1 MVIVASGGTVFGA
14 PILVF
19 SKNFLF
25 FEILRE
31 VGTVGARLR
40 PWHPYP
46 SNNGARQTIARSP
59 GRGAPASMEMASKGR
74 RARDGEQDSRVCEK
88 LSSNRARRM
97 AKQNNLAMR
106 ITLDVKH

>member
-59 GRGAPASMEMASKGR
+59 GRGARGEHGDGEQGTASKGR
-74 RARDGEQDSRVCEK
+74 RAR
-88 LSSNRARRM
+88 
-97 AKQNNLAMR
+97 
-106 ITLDVKH
+106 